1 MIDSHDFHYLL
12 VKVLSRHQESFK
24 KILASEE
31 QIFISACIQQKYSV
45 AYKIQEEVLSPKA
58 TKAPIQKGT
67 RQMHRN
73 ISRMTRDTTSPFQK
87 CFGNVKSIDFYMMT
101 NQ

>member
-12 VKVLSRHQESFK
+12 ENVLSRYQESFK

-31 QIFISACIQQKYSV
+31 QIFISACIQQTYIV

-58 TKAPIQKGT
+58 TKAPIQKGA
-67 RQMHRN
+67 RQTHRN
-73 ISRMTRDTTSPFQK
+73 ISRMTRDTPSPFLK
-87 CFGNVKSIDFYMMT
+87 CFGNVKRIDFYMMT
-101 NQ
+101 NR